1 MINGLSLRTRLTAII
16 LIPLM
21 VIVGCLS
28 AWALRDAQVQAADQ
42 FDRSLLITALGISRD
57 TAFSG
62 GNALSQE
69 TRDLVRNTSG
79 GPVFYHV
86 YAPDGVFVTGYATP
100 PPNPN
105 PRPEYADGYN
115 FYNAIY
121 LETDV
126 RAVRFTDTMTI
137 DRVSGPFTFTVW
149 QHTSVRDGFVTNLLR
164 RTGVVLTTI
173 LVSVALIVWFGIR
186 LGLAPLVDLEDAIQ
200 RRSVEDLSDI
210 RRPIPSEVQGIV
222 SRLNSLFGEL
232 GNALRSREEMISNA
246 AHQLRNPIAG
256 IVALAEAVRSAKT
269 LEDSSIRSEDLLTAA
284 RHAST
289 LTNDLLTL
297 ERAQSVRTP
306 QCYAP
311 LDLGEVLA
319 KIGDSIRSRV
329 EEADA
334 IVRIRKTPAPCPVRV
349 DQILLEEAIHNLVR
363 NACAHAGPDFSRLA
377 IMLHRQGHQV
387 ILTVS
392 DDGKGIEESDY
403 AAALERF
410 SQVEPS
416 AGSGLGLPI
425 AKVVAERAGGRL
437 ELSPARPGLKVTLE
451 FPLADDVV
459 SDTETDTLSPG
470 LRPQKAVEPRLAS
483 AG

>member
-16 LIPLM
+16 LVPLM
-21 VIVGCLS
+21 MVVGCLS
-28 AWALRDAQVQAADQ
+28 AWALRDAQVQAADR

-62 GNALSQE
+62 GNALSEE
-69 TRDLVRNTSG
+69 TRDLLRNTSG
-79 GPVFYHV
+79 GRVFYHV

-105 PRPEYADGYN
+105 PRMEDAETYN
-115 FYNAIY
+115 FYNAVYWDMDI
-121 LETDV
+121 

-149 QHTSVRDGFVTNLLR
+149 QHTSVRDGFVTNMLQ
-164 RTGVVLTTI
+164 RTGVVLVTI
-173 LVSVALIVWFGIR
+173 LVSVALIVWFGIK
-186 LGLAPLVDLEDAIQ
+186 LGLAPLVDLEDAIHK
-200 RRSVEDLSDI
+200 RSVEDLSHI

-232 GNALRSREEMISNA
+232 GSALRSREEMISNA
-246 AHQLRNPIAG
+246 AHQLRTPIAG
-256 IVALAEAVRSAKT
+256 IVALAEAVRAAKS
-269 LEDSSIRSEDLLTAA
+269 LKDSRTRSEDLLIAA
-284 RHAST
+284 RHASS

-306 QCYAP
+306 QDYSP
-311 LDLGEVLA
+311 LDLGGVLD
-319 KIGDSIRSRV
+319 KIGDAIRSRV
-329 EEADA
+329 QAA
-334 IVRIRKTPAPCPVRV
+334 GATAKINVVTAPCLVRV
-349 DQILLEEAIHNLVR
+349 DQTLLEEAIHNLVG
-363 NACAHAGPDFSRLA
+363 NACAHAGPGFSRLTMTLNA
-377 IMLHRQGHQV
+377 EDGKA

-392 DDGKGIEESDY
+392 DNGKGIEESDY

-416 AGSGLGLPI
+416 TGSGLGLPI

-437 ELSPARPGLKVTLE
+437 VLGPAGPGLQVTLE
-451 FPLADDVV
+451 FPLADGVV
-459 SDTETDTLSPG
+459 GDTETATLSPG
-470 LRPQKAVEPRLAS
+470 PRSQKAVKPELAS
-483 AG
+483 TV